1 MHYLN
6 QAFFGFI
13 GTIHA
18 QTQSSPKKN
27 TKNVC
32 FFFGRIKRTQ
42 NRAAL
47 TLASKLEELIEKL
60 DKRSAHQPK
69 SLPPKADGEPPAEE
83 AAQQPAEQATQQ
95 ETAVTDDPYLPEV
108 VDPVE
113 IPVVSGARMLGSKP
127 CVRPSCLVK
136 GGGFRP
142 QGPYGAFAW
151 NPADM
156 PQQLTGNHMEA
167 SRQLLMHQ
175 LHMDRM
181 QKQMSAYY
189 NIQRLNL

>member
-83 AAQQPAEQATQQ
+83 AAQQPVEQ
-95 ETAVTDDPYLPEV
+95 VTHDPYLPEV

-142 QGPYGAFAW
+142 QGPYGAFACK
-151 NPADM
+151 PADM

-175 LHMDRM
+175 LNMDRM

>member
-1 MHYLN
+1 MHKHNPPL
-6 QAFFGFI
+6 QKIQKMF
-13 GTIHA
+13 
-18 QTQSSPKKN
+18 
-27 TKNVC
+27 V
-32 FFFGRIKRTQ
+32 FFGRIKRTQ

-69 SLPPKADGEPPAEE
+69 SRPPKANGEPPAEE

-113 IPVVSGARMLGSKP
+113 IPVVSRARMLGSKP

-136 GGGFRP
+136 DGGFRP
-142 QGPYGAFAW
+142 QGPYGAFAY
-151 NPADM
+151 NPAGM

-175 LHMDRM
+175 LNMDRM

-189 NIQRLNL
+189 NSQRLNL